1 MNATTTGFRWPSRGN
16 SFSYSL
22 GGGADVGGNPGF
34 LSISLSHV
42 ATLHFCFGYV
52 CVFFRFSSHSSAL
65 EHFSGCVFPNN
76 QHFFC
81 VLHNSLELFHRFF
94 DTFLP
99 CFCVELVLYICI

>member
-34 LSISLSHV
+34 LSISLPHV

-52 CVFFRFSSHSSAL
+52 CVCFSDFLLTLQRWNTFPGAFFL
-65 EHFSGCVFPNN
+65 
-76 QHFFC
+76 Q
-81 VLHNSLELFHRFF
+81 
-94 DTFLP
+94 
-99 CFCVELVLYICI
+99 